1 MRRTAA
7 LGSAMALLILGI
19 ACGAPTDDR
28 PRALSAV
35 PSDLLAANPGTTTT
49 VTSPP
54 GSTSQVTVYYFGSER
69 LVQVQRQVPSSASV
83 AAGVQKAVSQI
94 FTPPREDESRGGL
107 RTFVNPATAVL
118 SATVENNIA
127 TIDFSGLPAAAVGNE
142 QVAMA
147 LAQIVYT
154 ATSVDGVVGVQF
166 TLNGKK
172 LSVPTSD
179 GSQQSAPVGR
189 ASYAPSYGP
198 L

>member
-1 MRRTAA
+1 MV
-7 LGSAMALLILGI
+7 LYENEVEPQ
-19 ACGAPTDDR
+19 APQAST
-28 PRALSAV
+28 V
-35 PSDLLAANPGTTTT
+35 VVEEIEIGGTTLRILESCHSIWIFEPGRMRFRRVPRGTRLDMP
-49 VTSPP
+49 SPESEWTP
-54 GSTSQVTVYYFGSER
+54 YYR
-69 LVQVQRQVPSSASV
+69 LEVEPSSASV

-94 FTPPREDESRGGL
+94 FTPPREDESRRGL

-127 TIDFSGLPAAAVGNE
+127 TIDFSGLPAVGIGNE

-154 ATSVDGVVGVQF
+154 ATSFGTVVGVQF
-166 TLNGKK
+166 TQNGKK

-179 GSQQSAPVGR
+179 GSQTSLPVGR